1 MVLDKTLEC
10 PLESEGVKTV
20 SLTGNQPWIFIG
32 RTDAEA
38 PILWLPDVNSWLI
51 GKYPDAGKDW
61 RQKEKRVIEDEMVG
75 WHHQC
80 NGHKL
85 GQTPGHG
92 KRLHA
97 AVPVVANSQK
107 GLGDWITSAYIFL
120 HCLVWWKLPLHLA
133 QNLELILTQH
143 FPLLLT
149 SKKLSNPTGFY
160 QHPVHYHP
168 QF

>member
-1 MVLDKTLEC
+1 MLGKTLES
-10 PLESEGVKTV
+10 PLDYKDIKPVNPK
-20 SLTGNQPWIFIG
+20 GNQPWIFIG

-38 PILWLPDVNSWLI
+38 PILWPPDVNSWLI

-61 RQKEKRVIEDEMVG
+61 RQKEKRVTEDEMVG

-80 NGHKL
+80 NGHEL
-85 GQTPGHG
+85 GQTPGDG
-92 KRLHA
+92 KRCMLQSMWLW
-97 AVPVVANSQK
+97 SQK
-107 GLGDWITSAYIFL
+107 GLGDWITRSAYIFL
-120 HCLVWWKLPLHLA
+120 HCLGWWKLPLHLA

-143 FPLLLT
+143 FPLFLT
-149 SKKLSNPTGFY
+149 SKKLSNPSGFY